1 MLPRGAR
8 HAGTVWEWLEI
19 LFQNGIRSHAR
30 WSLVKTVTSIILF
43 KCANY
48 WHIIAIN
55 TSRTHWIT
63 VFSTMHHERCSSNMY
78 KTNSELA
85 FGDHSTRR
93 TRSKIVR
100 WLSTSRGIVFKDAA
114 GETNEGITFFRT
126 AYSSLKLDNIVF
138 HDQKIPET
146 CRARTA
152 RNFTK

>member
-1 MLPRGAR
+1 MTSHLQRIHSCYHGGRGMLGQC
-8 HAGTVWEWLEI
+8 G
-19 LFQNGIRSHAR
+19 SD
-30 WSLVKTVTSIILF
+30 
-43 KCANY
+43 
-48 WHIIAIN
+48 
-55 TSRTHWIT
+55 
-63 VFSTMHHERCSSNMY
+63 MY

-138 HDQKIPET
+138 HDQKIRKLVAPEQRGILQNKMQCAGWRWCILT
-146 CRARTA
+146 SLTMLIKGCRQRVGTNIPTNAKHA
-152 RNFTK
+152 VG